1 MSESALSEYL
11 AGARPGAAPT
21 VTAIDAAIR
30 AAAGAAASLDSA
42 IKWRQLTYGM
52 DGDFHH
58 WICAIAVTK
67 KQVTLTFH
75 FGALL
80 ADPEGA
86 FRQGTS
92 KFMRMLDYTAPAAVD
107 ADLIARRVTEAIARL
122 DYFKANWQ
130 RIQAGDPAVA
140 SSFD

>member
-1 MSESALSEYL
+1 MGDSALSEFL
-11 AGARPGAAPT
+11 ASARPDPAPI
-21 VTAIDAAIR
+21 VVAIDAAIR
-30 AAAGAAASLDSA
+30 AAAPLQSA
-42 IKWRQLTYGM
+42 IKWRQLTYGV

-67 KQVTLTFH
+67 KQATLTFH

-92 KFMRMLDYTAPAAVD
+92 KFMRTLDYTSPAAVD
-107 ADLIARRVTEAIARL
+107 AGLITRRVIEAVSQL

-130 RIQAGDPAVA
+130 RIQASDQVVA

>member
-1 MSESALSEYL
+1 MGESALSEYL
-11 AGARPGAAPT
+11 AGARSDAAPI
-21 VTAIDAAIR
+21 VAAIDAAIR
-30 AAAGAAASLDSA
+30 TAAPLESA
-42 IKWRQLTYGM
+42 VKWRKLTYAVG
-52 DGDFHH
+52 GDFHH

-67 KQVTLTFH
+67 KQVTLNFH

-92 KFMRMLDYTAPAAVD
+92 KFMRMLDYTSPAAVD
-107 ADLIARRVTEAIARL
+107 AGLIARRVLEAVARL

-130 RIQAGDPAVA
+130 RIQAGDQAVTA
-140 SSFD
+140 SFD

>member
-1 MSESALSEYL
+1 MTEFALAEFL
-11 AGARPGAAPT
+11 AGVRPDAAPI
-21 VTAIDAAIR
+21 VAALDAAIR
-30 AAAGAAASLDSA
+30 AAAGAAAPLASA
-42 IKWRQLTYGM
+42 IKWRQLTYGV

-67 KQVTLTFH
+67 KQVTLNFH

-92 KFMRMLDYTAPAAVD
+92 KFMRMLDYPALDAVD
-107 ADLIARRVTEAIARL
+107 ASLIGRRVTEAIARL

-130 RIQAGDPAVA
+130 RIQAGDPALA

>member
-1 MSESALSEYL
+1 MSESALAEYL
-11 AGARPGAAPT
+11 AGARPDAAPI

-30 AAAGAAASLDSA
+30 AAAPLATA
-42 IKWRQLTYGM
+42 IKWRQLTYGV

-58 WICAIAVTK
+58 WICALAVTK
-67 KQVTLTFH
+67 KQVTLNFH

-92 KFMRMLDYTAPAAVD
+92 KFMRMLDYTSPEAVD
-107 ADLIARRVTEAIARL
+107 AGLIARRVTEAVARL

-130 RIQAGDPAVA
+130 RIQAGDQAVTA
-140 SSFD
+140 SSD

>member
-1 MSESALSEYL
+1 MDESALAEYL
-11 AGARPGAAPT
+11 AGARPDVAPIVAT
-21 VTAIDAAIR
+21 IDAAIR
-30 AAAGAAASLDSA
+30 AAAPLQSA
-42 IKWRQLTYGM
+42 IKWRQLTYGV
-52 DGDFHH
+52 DGDFQH

-67 KQVTLTFH
+67 KQVTLNFH

-80 ADPEGA
+80 GDPEGA

-92 KFMRMLDYTAPAAVD
+92 KFMRMLDYTAPEAVD
-107 ADLIARRVTEAIARL
+107 AGLIARRVTKAIARL

-130 RIQAGDPAVA
+130 RIQAGDPAMA

>member
-1 MSESALSEYL
+1 MAESALAEYL
-11 AGARPGAAPT
+11 AGVRPDAAPI
-21 VTAIDAAIR
+21 VIALDAAIH
-30 AAAGAAASLDSA
+30 AAAPLQSA
-42 IKWRQLTYGM
+42 IKWRQLTYAVN
-52 DGDFHH
+52 GDFHH
-58 WICAIAVTK
+58 WICAIAVAR
-67 KQVTLTFH
+67 KQVTLNFH

-107 ADLIARRVTEAIARL
+107 AGIIARRVTEAVARR

-130 RIQAGDPAVA
+130 RIQASDPAVTA
-140 SSFD
+140 SPD

>member
-1 MSESALSEYL
+1 MGESALAEYL
-11 AGARPGAAPT
+11 ASARPDAAPI

-30 AAAGAAASLDSA
+30 AAAPLATA
-42 IKWRQLTYGM
+42 IKWRQLTYGV

-58 WICAIAVTK
+58 WICALAVTK
-67 KQVTLTFH
+67 KQVTLNFH

-92 KFMRMLDYTAPAAVD
+92 KFMRMLDYTSPEAVD
-107 ADLIARRVTEAIARL
+107 AGLIARRVTEAVARL

-130 RIQAGDPAVA
+130 RIQAGDQAVTA
-140 SSFD
+140 SSD

>member
-1 MSESALSEYL
+1 MNDSVLSEYL
-11 AGARPGAAPT
+11 AGARPGVAPI
-21 VTAIDAAIR
+21 VIALDAAIR
-30 AAAGAAASLDSA
+30 AAAPLASA
-42 IKWRQLTYGM
+42 IKWRQLTYAT

-67 KQVTLTFH
+67 KQVTLNFH

-86 FRQGTS
+86 FRQGAS
-92 KFMRMLDYTAPAAVD
+92 KFMRMLDYTAPEAVD
-107 ADLIARRVTEAIARL
+107 AGHITRRVTEAIARL

-130 RIQAGDPAVA
+130 RIQAGDLAVA

>member
-1 MSESALSEYL
+1 MGDSALSEFL
-11 AGARPGAAPT
+11 ASARPDAAPI
-21 VTAIDAAIR
+21 VVAIDAAIR
-30 AAAGAAASLDSA
+30 AAAPLQSA
-42 IKWRQLTYGM
+42 IKWRQLTYGV

-67 KQVTLTFH
+67 KQVTLNFH

-92 KFMRMLDYTAPAAVD
+92 KFMRMLDYTSPATVD
-107 ADLIARRVTEAIARL
+107 AGLITRRVIEAVSRL

-130 RIQAGDPAVA
+130 RIQAGDQAVA